1 MQIGISSSC
10 LYPMQVED
18 AFRTVGELGAKTAEI
33 FFNSYCELKKPLL
46 SEIKSIKDYYG
57 INVRSIHPF
66 TSAYEP
72 VLFFGGYER
81 RLNDGVEFY
90 KNYFETANELGAEMV
105 VLHGGRVYLE
115 TTPEEY
121 AQSYIVL
128 HEAALREGLHI
139 AHENVHNHHCGN
151 PEFMKALADLVGDE
165 FRMVLDIKQ
174 CRRCSESAYDFI
186 NLLGEKIYQVHIS
199 DGLSGKDCIA
209 PGVGEYDFEKLFS
222 ALKGAGYDKTAVIEL
237 YRHNYGDV
245 EELRTAKSYLEN
257 LLSENSG

>member
-10 LYPMQVED
+10 LYPMITED
-18 AFRTVGELGAKTAEI
+18 SLKIVGELGAKTAEI
-33 FFNSYCELKKPLL
+33 FFNSYSELKKPLL
-46 SEIKSIKDYYG
+46 DEIKSIKDYYG

-66 TSAYEP
+66 TSAYEA

-81 RLNDGVEFY
+81 RLTDGIEFY
-90 KNYFETANELGAEMV
+90 KNYFEAANEIGAEMV

-121 AQSYIVL
+121 AESYIPL
-128 HEAALREGLHI
+128 HEAALSEGIHI

-151 PEFMKALADLVGDE
+151 PLFMKALADIVGDE

-174 CRRCSESAYDFI
+174 CRRCSENEFDFI

-199 DGLSGKDCIA
+199 DCLPGRDCLA
-209 PGVGEYDFEKLFS
+209 PGVGEYDFPKLLK
-222 ALKGAGYDKTAVIEL
+222 ALKSAGYDKTAIIEL
-237 YRHNYGDV
+237 YSNNYGKT
-245 EELRTAKSYLEN
+245 EELRKSKTYLEN
-257 LLSENSG
+257 LL